1 MIKCGY
7 AVRDDIPVTQSNT
20 SPATSVTSIPRSVES
35 DRSQEN
41 NFREFELKTGEFV
54 DVFISYVIDPSHFY
68 CQLTKYHD
76 QLTVVMQNIM
86 KEYSVLKD
94 HEKVLPSPSVGDP
107 CIAKFSADGAWY
119 RAKVLSILDDTQVLV
134 RFIDYGNEDAVNKK
148 QVKLLK
154 KTYRELPA
162 VCLKCGLS
170 DIAPTTG
177 TWSEAV
183 AYKFEEMVLGK
194 NMVAGCISE
203 NHEGTKLVELVDSST
218 TGQPLVNDEMVK
230 LGLAKSL
237 TQSETSSKRRGL
249 TMSKIPSSSSIKSD
263 TSSTSSS
270 GQGSVAAINTKY
282 KKVMLDTGS
291 AIDVNVVHID
301 TPENFFIQQTKNS
314 EYLEDLMKSLS
325 DEYSPLSEAKLAIQQ
340 PQVGQICA
348 GRFTEDDEYYRAE
361 ILDVKRSEVEVRY
374 VDYGNTEWVKMDRIK
389 QLKTKFIVMAEQ
401 AIRCK
406 MSIVSELSPEYQ
418 WTKEEISKLED
429 ITIDKNLVA
438 KVKSFDGTKY
448 TLELVDPD
456 GSVSIDKSF
465 LGAVRAM
472 TTLQEVHKPPSI
484 QLKEQNFAVGK
495 SGVAY
500 ISWFTDVGNFFLQWE
515 DSTSDLKQLQE
526 EMYGVYQGLK
536 LNEEKLDNPEVGQVC
551 VALFA
556 DDGNWYRAKIV
567 AMKQDKARVL
577 FLDYGNL
584 CVVNLSKVKNLM
596 PNYSSWQ
603 LLAFKSKLHGIDPT
617 AISPAALVKLQSISS
632 KPFQCTIKGSQDG
645 VYEVSL
651 TYDDGKFGKQADLG
665 DMLMGK
671 KSPLS
676 NGPSGFGSQSDSW
689 GGSGDRGGGFGSQ
702 QDSSDGGST
711 DNRRNHESRGQ
722 FGDSG
727 NRNKNERGGFG
738 SSQRDSRGSSDRGS
752 GFGSGF
758 GSSRPKEESGDSW
771 GSEGGKRSGGGFGS
785 GGGSSRDGRDS
796 RGSSDRGSGFG
807 SGFGS
812 SGPKQDSS
820 DSWGSGGGNRSGGG
834 FGSGGGSSR
843 DGRDSRG
850 SSDRGSGFGSGF
862 GSSGPK
868 QESGD
873 SWGSGGGNRSG
884 GGFGSGGGRN
894 RDSRGSSDRGSG
906 FGSGFGSSG
915 PKQESGDSWGSGGG
929 NRSGGGSSFG
939 ASRGRESGFGSS
951 QPQSSSDGFG
961 EEESWGSSDT
971 VTKTTSGFGN
981 QATHSQASK
990 VAVEDT
996 HIATLVV
1003 PTSPT
1008 TVAVSQINSPYHFFV
1023 QMIDKIEAL
1032 EVLVGELGEFYSN
1045 SANQKPLNNASV
1057 GSSCAAK
1064 FTEDESWYRA
1074 KIQSLK
1080 GTQAD
1085 VLFVDY
1091 GNSETQ
1097 AVSGLKS
1104 LDARFCSQPPYSVE
1118 CTLDMLPGTVTP
1130 EAQAKFEEITEDQ
1143 EMTCEFVGKE
1153 TDKHKVK
1160 LTLSEGGSVNQEII
1174 KLCPKESTS
1183 AAPALSFC
1191 KQKILTGS
1199 MLKAYISVSENPAEF
1214 YIQLAATADEL
1225 QSLTDEVN
1233 VAYSSMGPEEQQISN
1248 PQIGSACCA
1257 KFEDDAWYRA
1267 KVLNIKG
1274 NQISVLFV
1282 DFGNSATV
1290 ALSEVKSLT
1299 STFIS
1304 QPPFA
1309 FYCCLGGVI
1318 PGSTFKEQ
1326 DIKNF
1331 LDMLPPDE
1339 EIVVD
1344 FKSEIPP
1351 YSVEVWKG
1359 DIHINP
1365 IFRQVEEVESKKNIT
1380 VKASAPEFKIPSTKP
1395 EVTTTTPSVRDFSE
1409 KELAY
1414 VSHVESARQMYLQMS
1429 SWSEDLENFS
1439 EQLELFCSSQPQLA
1453 NVVNSLEKGRYC
1465 AAKYSEDGV
1474 WYRAEV
1480 LEKSGNKVTVQF
1492 IDYGNG
1498 EEASS
1503 ENLRML
1509 SPDLLAVKKMSVEC
1523 SLWSAPEETS
1533 EELLEQIL
1541 EMTLEKELTAV
1552 FQGDRTIE
1560 PVTISLIDSAGN
1572 IINDILFNKS
1582 ESRETLVEEFSKEVA
1597 KLPQT
1602 TEKLSSCKF
1611 LTQKKPELPQQG
1623 YIVHTESISEF
1634 YIQLSSEEEQLQE
1647 LSDTITNDY
1656 SELDIADL
1664 RLDNP
1669 QVGQICCSQF
1679 SVDASWYR
1687 AVICNIEGDHITV
1700 QFVDF
1705 GNTDTVELD
1714 SVRQLRDKY
1723 IKFPPFGY
1731 KCSLSGLPDSAV
1743 ENLTE
1748 IFSKLIE
1755 HETLNVTFLSE
1766 IEPFEVKLKL
1776 GGENILHKL
1785 LKLLGKDEPESLNE
1799 RPTETAETVPEAIP
1813 KEVTKP
1819 SEISSETSKTET
1831 DNQFVDEEN
1840 YPPEVTR
1847 SDVAVLQLPKQVKLL
1862 VCTLC
1867 RTHTYLIPSSV
1878 SKIVISTPP

>member
-7 AVRDDIPVTQSNT
+7 AVRDDIPVTQSST

-177 TWSEAV
+177 SWSEAV

-484 QLKEQNFAVGK
+484 QLKEQNLAVGK

-671 KSPLS
+671 KSPMS

-702 QDSSDGGST
+702 QDSWDGGST
-711 DNRRNHESRGQ
+711 DNRRNHDRESRGQ

-727 NRNKNERGGFG
+727 NRNRNERGGFG

-758 GSSRPKEESGDSW
+758 GSSRPKE
-771 GSEGGKRSGGGFGS
+771 
-785 GGGSSRDGRDS
+785 
-796 RGSSDRGSGFG
+796 
-807 SGFGS
+807 
-812 SGPKQDSS
+812 
-820 DSWGSGGGNRSGGG
+820 
-834 FGSGGGSSR
+834 
-843 DGRDSRG
+843 
-850 SSDRGSGFGSGF
+850 
-862 GSSGPK
+862 
-868 QESGD
+868 ESGD

-915 PKQESGDSWGSGGG
+915 PKQESGASWGSGGG
-929 NRSGGGSSFG
+929 NRSGGGFGSGGGSSFG

-951 QPQSSSDGFG
+951 QSQSSSDRFG

-990 VAVEDT
+990 VAVEDK

-1003 PTSPT
+1003 PTRPT
-1008 TVAVSQINSPYHFFV
+1008 TVAVSQINSPSHFFV
-1023 QMIDKIEAL
+1023 QIIDKIEAL

-1118 CTLDMLPGTVTP
+1118 CTLDMLPGTVSP

-1174 KLCPKESTS
+1174 ELCPKESTS

-1267 KVLNIKG
+1267 KVLNIKE

-1299 STFIS
+1299 SMFIS

-1326 DIKNF
+1326 DIKKF

-1395 EVTTTTPSVRDFSE
+1395 EVTTTTPSVIDFSE

-1414 VSHVESARQMYLQMS
+1414 VSHVESAKQMYLQMS

-1453 NVVNSLEKGRYC
+1453 NVVNSLEKGKYC

-1474 WYRAEV
+1474 WYRAKV

-1723 IKFPPFGY
+1723 IKSPPFGY

-1748 IFSKLIE
+1748 IFSKLTE

-1766 IEPFEVKLKL
+1766 IEPFEVELKL

-1785 LKLLGKDEPESLNE
+1785 LKLLGKDEPESFNE
-1799 RPTETAETVPEAIP
+1799 RHTETAETVPEAVP

-1831 DNQFVDEEN
+1831 DDQAVDEDN
-1840 YPPEVTR
+1840 NSPEVTK
-1847 SDVAVLQLPKQVKLL
+1847 SDVAVLQLPKQVKLIL
-1862 VCTLC
+1862 CTIC
-1867 RTHTYLIPSSV
+1867 RTHTYLIPS
-1878 SKIVISTPP
+1878 